1 VYYPHFASRNDPS
14 LSHDDRMT
22 ANPWPSSDWVAI
34 VAERGS
40 IAAIALLLAFIGII
54 ANAFQSTRGSGAGNP
69 GAHDPFLTI
78 AVTATVLV
86 TGAVGSFD
94 AVTLL
99 AAPAL
104 IVWASLGA
112 LGAPGRT
119 RFEWVP
125 SPASHKLL
133 ALVATVPLLLFALRS
148 GGETAAMQVF
158 GSGDRL
164 GNVEQSALLDP
175 GSYRIQM
182 RLAVLALNRRGCSRA
197 RPHARRAAEM
207 FPAAGAPRSIL
218 RRCGAP

>member
-1 VYYPHFASRNDPS
+1 
-14 LSHDDRMT
+14 
-22 ANPWPSSDWVAI
+22 VAI

-69 GAHDPFLTI
+69 GVHDPFLTI

-119 RFEWVP
+119 RFEWAP
-125 SPASHKLL
+125 LPASRRLL